1 MLSLFDHQLFLTIY
15 FTRHFKNKI
24 AFHLNYIIKKKLW
37 LLISSKI
44 HIKNLF
50 MYCLYIHAFS
60 KIYVYQKKCMY
71 VLYIF
76 IHILC
81 ITYIQVICQKY
92 MQVRNICI
100 LEIYEYQ
107 QKYMH
112 VWSRGMSEVHAC
124 FLRNISM
131 SEYIK

>member
-1 MLSLFDHQLFLTIY
+1 
-15 FTRHFKNKI
+15 
-24 AFHLNYIIKKKLW
+24 
-37 LLISSKI
+37 
-44 HIKNLF
+44 
-50 MYCLYIHAFS
+50 
-60 KIYVYQKKCMY
+60 
-71 VLYIF
+71 
-76 IHILC
+76 
-81 ITYIQVICQKY
+81 

-112 VWSRGMSEVHAC
+112 VWSRGMSEVNAC